1 MRFIILLT
9 FFFLNH
15 SLFSQQKVNIERTAL
30 NSTNCQISLY
40 LNNNETDAV
49 LSNVTFTL
57 SWRSTS
63 RNITVGS
70 ASSTISLAKSG
81 PVRINGNRRYQTY
94 TGIGT
99 NPVELSSPI
108 VIDISRTG
116 QGEIIIA
123 NDSYVSQK
131 AVNGKYYVSIGGSN
145 VTGGLGPLQPNKQNK

>member
-9 FFFLNH
+9 FFLLNH

-40 LNNNETDAV
+40 LNNNETAV

-63 RNITVGS
+63 RNITLGG

-94 TGIGT
+94 TGVGT
-99 NPVELSSPI
+99 NSIELSSPI
-108 VIDISRTG
+108 VINISRTG

-131 AVNGKYYVSIGGSN
+131 TINGKYYVSIGGAN